1 MALCKSQKLLEPHFL
16 YYKMGVIIMTDIFQ
30 DQIEAQVILYVFN
43 EHRLVL
49 DTMVGPRYT
58 TVSVIQP
65 QGVDT
70 V

>member
-1 MALCKSQKLLEPHFL
+1 M
-16 YYKMGVIIMTDIFQ
+16 ITIDIFQ
-30 DQIEAQVILYVFN
+30 EQIEAQVILYVFN

-58 TVSVIQP
+58 TVSIIQP
-65 QGVDT
+65 QGADT